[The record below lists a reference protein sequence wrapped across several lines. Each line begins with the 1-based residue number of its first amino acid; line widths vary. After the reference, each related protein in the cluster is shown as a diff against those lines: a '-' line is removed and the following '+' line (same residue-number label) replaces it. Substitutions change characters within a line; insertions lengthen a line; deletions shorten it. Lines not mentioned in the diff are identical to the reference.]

1 MTRAKNLN
9 SPLVRRHRPK
19 FLLPGLLFVGTVVL
33 ILVVSF
39 IPWNSLFFPLQDLVF
54 SLERTYQEWLSS
66 QNINNPILLLLFAF
80 IGGLIGSISPCH
92 LGLLTVNL
100 TYIGTREFTSYK
112 DAFFKAGAFV
122 LGVVTVLSVLGLFAS
137 FAGTVTVRYSGYFS
151 IVVGSVILLM
161 GLTLLGIVRL
171 SLPRVGV
178 ALPITGPY
186 SAGLTFALVS
196 SPCSSPVLIAI
207 LGAAAATGSQFQSVL
222 TMVSYA
228 LGTTAIIFLAS
239 LFTGFAKQT
248 RTLLNYSQWIVR
260 IGGGLLI
267 VMGGFYLV
275 NGIRWVVLMLQNL

>member
-1 MTRAKNLN
+1 MTRTKNFN
-9 SPLVRRHRPK
+9 SFLVGRNRPK
-19 FLLPGLLFVGTVVL
+19 FLLPGLLFIGTVLL
-33 ILVVSF
+33 ILAVSF
-39 IPWNSLFFPLQDLVF
+39 IPWNDLLLPLQDLVF
-54 SLERTYQEWLSS
+54 SIEETYKEWLST
-66 QNINNPILLLLFAF
+66 QNTKNPIFLILFAF

-112 DAFFKAGAFV
+112 DAFLKAGAFV
-122 LGVVTVLSVLGLFAS
+122 LGVVTVLSILGLFAS

-151 IVVGSVILLM
+151 IAVGSIILLM
-161 GLTLLGIVRL
+161 GLTLLGIIRL
-171 SLPRVGV
+171 SLPQVGV

-207 LGAAAATGSQFQSVL
+207 LSAAADTGSQFRSVL

-248 RTLLNYSQWIVR
+248 RTLLNYSEWIVR

-275 NGIRWVVLMLQNL
+275 NGIRWVVLMLQNR

>member
-1 MTRAKNLN
+1 MTRSK
-9 SPLVRRHRPK
+9 PLKSSFWGRHRLK
-19 FLLPGLLFVGTVVL
+19 FLLPGLLFIGTVLL
-33 ILVVSF
+33 ILLVSF
-39 IPWNSLFFPLQDLVF
+39 IPWHDLFLPLQDIVF
-54 SLERTYQEWLSS
+54 SLEATYKQWLIT
-66 QNINNPILLLLFAF
+66 QNTSNPIFLLLFAF

-112 DAFFKAGAFV
+112 DAVLKAGAFV
-122 LGVVTVLSVLGLFAS
+122 LGVVTVLSVLGLFAA

-151 IVVGSVILLM
+151 IAVGSIILLM

-171 SLPRVGV
+171 SLPQLGV

-196 SPCSSPVLIAI
+196 SPCNSPVLIAI
-207 LGAAAATGSQFQSVL
+207 LSAAAATGSQFHSVL

-228 LGTTAIIFLAS
+228 LGTTVIIFLAS
-239 LFTGFAKQT
+239 LFTGLAKQT
-248 RTLLNYSQWIVR
+248 RTLLNYSEWIVR

-275 NGIRWVVLMLQNL
+275 NGIRWVFLMLQNL